1 MNEPNKEPKPPK
13 VKTTWQSGWCS
24 VGGGEKFQA
33 RVGKSSEGF
42 HAGIA
47 KWDGKKTTMD
57 WGPATPDE
65 KLAKSLAQ
73 IGTSL
78 CLGKKSAAQEF
89 GSRNVPQIQP
99 AARGRAR

>member
-1 MNEPNKEPKPPK
+1 MNESKPEVKQPA
-13 VKTTWQSGWCS
+13 VKTVWQSGWCS
-24 VGGGEKFQA
+24 VGGGDKYQA
-33 RVGKSSEGF
+33 RVGKSPEGF
-42 HAGIA
+42 HAGIG

-65 KLAKSLAQ
+65 KLARSLAQ

-89 GSRNVPQIQP
+89 GSRDVPHIEP
-99 AARGRAR
+99 SSRGRAR